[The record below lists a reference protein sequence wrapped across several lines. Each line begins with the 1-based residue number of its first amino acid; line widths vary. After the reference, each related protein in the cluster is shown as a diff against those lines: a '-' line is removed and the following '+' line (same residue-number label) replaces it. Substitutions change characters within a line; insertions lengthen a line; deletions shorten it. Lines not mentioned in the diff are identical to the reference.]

1 MSVTFIS
8 RFVKRPMHFFGIL
21 GALIFFVGLLAA
33 AYLGVQKIIQLNHGI
48 TGHLITDSPYFYIA
62 LTSMIIGAQFFM
74 GGFLGELVSRS
85 SSERNKYQIEVK
97 TFE

>member
-1 MSVTFIS
+1 MVFI
-8 RFVKRPMHFFGIL
+8 GI
-21 GALIFFVGLLAA
+21 AA
-33 AYLGVQKIIQLNHGI
+33 AIWLGVQKIIELKSGI

-74 GGFLGELVSRS
+74 GGFLGELISRS
-85 SSERNKYQIEVK
+85 ASERNKYKIETQ